1 MANELMV
8 NLLLSVLIVLN
19 DLRLLIEREI
29 MRILFPPFYMHI
41 CIENNINY
49 KSRKR
54 KRRAQNTACARPV
67 FFSILDFHSTPNF
80 QE

>member
-29 MRILFPPFYMHI
+29 MRILF
-41 CIENNINY
+41 
-49 KSRKR
+49 S
-54 KRRAQNTACARPV
+54 
-67 FFSILDFHSTPNF
+67 SSTSA
-80 QE
+80 